1 MSEKSTVIKIVI
13 ILFFLYLLLGA
24 ILPFVKQPDLSAES
38 KDKID
43 LESFYADKTSTE
55 KAMLLD
61 DNLKALEH
69 RLRLINMAQESI
81 ILTSFQYYIDQAGKE
96 VLLALLNAADRG
108 VHIKI
113 LLDGVN
119 AIRLPHDQ
127 KYFMAL
133 AQHKNIDFRL
143 YNPISLFR
151 PWSINGRM
159 HDKYM
164 IIDEQIYTLGG
175 RNISSMFL
183 GEAGDLKKIDWEVL
197 VYNTEAGLGESG
209 KALLNYF
216 NAIWD
221 YEYTSPYTF
230 KNNSISK
237 HRINTVLEELEGVEE
252 NLKTNYPQ
260 IYQDFDYEKATV
272 ETKAINLLAN
282 PIHPYAKEPVVFATM
297 AELMKRADT
306 EVRLHTPYIIANK
319 KMLESLDEICD
330 SVPQV
335 TMLTNSVQY
344 NENPF
349 AAVDYWQQRRTILNT
364 GIDILELNNGK
375 SYHGKAFTID
385 DRLASVG
392 AFNWDMRSTY
402 IDTELMLVIDSKEF
416 NQDLKDAF
424 AQYEAE
430 AIKVNKD
437 NLDYMN
443 QKTKEELPAFNKV
456 KMFFAAFINLLFR
469 YLL

>member
-1 MSEKSTVIKIVI
+1 
-13 ILFFLYLLLGA
+13 
-24 ILPFVKQPDLSAES
+24 
-38 KDKID
+38 
-43 LESFYADKTSTE
+43 
-55 KAMLLD
+55 
-61 DNLKALEH
+61 
-69 RLRLINMAQESI
+69 
-81 ILTSFQYYIDQAGKE
+81 
-96 VLLALLNAADRG
+96 
-108 VHIKI
+108 
-113 LLDGVN
+113 
-119 AIRLPHDQ
+119 
-127 KYFMAL
+127 MAL

-456 KMFFAAFINLLFR
+456 KMFLQLLLTFFSDTC
-469 YLL
+469 YNYKL